1 LPRFAAI
8 SARLVSAAPA
18 SSSSGAVF
26 LSYAREDSVAVQRV
40 ADALRAGGVEVWFD
54 QNELVGGDAWD
65 AKIRQQIA
73 SCALFV
79 PVISANT
86 QARREGYFRL
96 EWRLAAQRTH
106 MISERTA
113 FLLPAVIDA
122 TREAEADVPVEFKA
136 VQWTRLAEGASTPQ
150 FVERIKRLLEPTPV
164 AVLVPASGAAANQ
177 AAAGPSVAP
186 RRRAFGW
193 IFAAVAVA
201 LVVVGAFFLV
211 RRPAATDKSI
221 AVLPFANL
229 GADKNDEYLGDGM
242 TEELLN
248 VFAKLPKLKVAARTS
263 SFYFKGKNLPIS
275 EVGKQLGVAYVLEG
289 SVRRTGTKLR
299 ITTQLINAAD
309 GYHLWSETYDRD
321 MNDLLAIQ
329 TEVSQ
334 QVVTALLGRLGVEE
348 SRVIAKRATENPE
361 AHRLYLLGRYHFG
374 KNTRAGWDEAI
385 RSFNEALRL
394 DPNYAL
400 AYCGISDTYG
410 WIGGNTMPG
419 REAWAKEEETSR
431 KAIAIEPDLAE
442 GHFSLGLA
450 LASMFRFDEGEAAMR
465 RALSLNPNLALA
477 HDQLGWLL
485 QILGRSAESVRHS
498 QRALELEPASV
509 IFYTDFALNLFFMR
523 RFDEGLAQ
531 ARRGLA
537 LNPNDAGAHTMAG
550 LNLAGLRRFPEA
562 ITEMRRAVALDG
574 LPWVQGR
581 LGWMLA
587 LSGDRSGAEET
598 LKALDEI
605 AATRYVGPGAYAP
618 IFMGLGET
626 EKVFDWLDRAAEAQD
641 GVCWY
646 LLSDPTFDPVRDDPR
661 FKAVLKKVGL
671 DK

>member
-1 LPRFAAI
+1 M
-8 SARLVSAAPA
+8 SAAFP
-18 SSSSGAVF
+18 SPSFGAVF
-26 LSYAREDSVAVQRV
+26 LSYAREDSAAVLRL
-40 ADALRAGGVEVWFD
+40 ADALRAAGVEVWFD
-54 QNELVGGDAWD
+54 QNELVGGDTWD

-106 MISERTA
+106 MISERAA

-122 TREAEADVPVEFKA
+122 TREADADVPVEFKA
-136 VQWTRLAEGASTPQ
+136 VQWTRLSESASTPQ
-150 FVERIKRLLEPTPV
+150 FVERIKRVLGPTPV
-164 AVLVPASGAAANQ
+164 AGVVPASGAAANQ
-177 AAAGPSVAP
+177 AAVGSSVAP

-201 LVVVGAFFLV
+201 LVAVGAFFLF
-211 RRPAATDKSI
+211 RQPAATDKSI

-275 EVGKQLGVAYVLEG
+275 EVGKQLGVSYVLEG
-289 SVRRTGTKLR
+289 SVRRTGGKLR

-537 LNPNDAGAHTMAG
+537 LSPNDAGAHTMAG

-562 ITEMRRAVALDG
+562 IAEMRRAVALDG

-605 AATRYVGPGAYAP
+605 SATRYVGPGAYAP

-646 LLSDPTFDPVRDDPR
+646 LLSDSTFDPVRDDPR